1 MASSGSSAPASW
13 TIGGGTARTTLARP
27 VRSRSVW
34 WRLARNRRV
43 LTGGGVLL
51 AFYLIAL
58 LAPLVAPEDPNHQVL
73 VQRLKAPSLAHPM
86 GTDGLGRDIL
96 SRAIWGARVSL
107 SVSVVATLVSIV
119 IGAQVG
125 LVAGWFGRWPDNLLM
140 RTADVFLAFP
150 IFILL
155 ITVVA
160 IYGSSVLLLILFLG
174 LAAWPQT
181 ARLARAEVLSL
192 AKREFVLA
200 ARVSGARD
208 RRILFVHILPHL
220 VPLLM
225 VAATL
230 RVAIV
235 ILVEASL
242 SYFGLG
248 VTPPTPSWGNMV
260 ADGRTYLAT
269 AWWITTF
276 PGVLIVVTVLM
287 YNLLGD
293 GLRGALDPP
302 RVSRL

>member
-1 MASSGSSAPASW
+1 MSSH
-13 TIGGGTARTTLARP
+13 
-27 VRSRSVW
+27 SVW

-43 LTGGGVLL
+43 LIGGGVLL
-51 AFYLIAL
+51 IFYLVAL
-58 LAPLVAPEDPNHQVL
+58 LAPLTAPYDPNQQVL
-73 VQRLKAPSLAHPM
+73 IDRLKAPSLDHPM
-86 GTDGLGRDIL
+86 GTDGLGRDVL
-96 SRAIWGARVSL
+96 SRAIWGGRISL
-107 SVSVVATLVSIV
+107 TLSVVATLVGIL
-119 IGAQVG
+119 IGVQVG
-125 LVAGWFGRWPDNLLM
+125 LIAGWFGGWVDNILM

-160 IYGSSVLLLILFLG
+160 IYGSSVFLLILFLG
-174 LAAWPQT
+174 LVAWPET
-181 ARLARAEVLSL
+181 ARFARAEVLSL
-192 AKREFVLA
+192 RQREFVLS
-200 ARVSGARD
+200 ARVGGARD
-208 RRILFVHILPHL
+208 RRILFVHILPQL
-220 VPLLM
+220 IPLLM

-235 ILVEASL
+235 ILVEAAL

-276 PGVLIVVTVLM
+276 PGVLIVITVLM
-287 YNLLGD
+287 YNVLGD
-293 GLRGALDPP
+293 GLRELFDPP